1 MRRPWR
7 TRADNSACSVPVPDD
22 QAVLRRASRAAA
34 WQAASILGLVVL
46 IAGIAIYFVE
56 LHLQNQQI
64 ASQLSVV
71 AATADDTVDPPPGMA
86 LVMRGHNGKV
96 DVSANAPTGA
106 AALLSQSPGYTDLR
120 AGDQHYRALVADN
133 PDGRIVALLDV
144 GPYES
149 DRRRLL
155 LGLVFAEAVGLAVS
169 AAVAQLFSRRAIRP
183 LNQALDL
190 QRRFVADASHELRA
204 PLTVLHTRAQ
214 LLSRRADQL
223 DPVELRRQADGIVA
237 DTRALGDVVEDLL
250 LSASLEA
257 VPRSLQPI
265 DLLELSREVRESVT
279 IHAESIGIGVDVEL
293 GAATDASAYVV
304 MGSRALRR
312 ALFALVDNALAHERP
327 GGRVVIRLDRTD
339 TEVSVAVEDT
349 GVGIDP
355 NVVDDLFTRF
365 AHGANQSTG
374 GRRYGIGLAL
384 VREIAHAHHGEVF
397 VASNPGAGATFTL
410 RFPAAENRRI

>member
-1 MRRPWR
+1 M
-7 TRADNSACSVPVPDD
+7 
-22 QAVLRRASRAAA
+22 LRRAARAAA

-46 IAGIAIYFVE
+46 IAGIAIYLVE
-56 LHLQNQQI
+56 VHLQNQQI
-64 ASQLSVV
+64 ANQLSVV
-71 AATADDTVDPPPGMA
+71 AATADDAVDPPPGMA
-86 LVMRGHNGKV
+86 LVMRGPGAKIQM
-96 DVSANAPTGA
+96 SANAPTGA
-106 AALLSQSPGYTDLR
+106 AALLSGSAGYTDLQ

-133 PDGRIVALLDV
+133 PDGRVVVLLDSS
-144 GPYES
+144 PYEA

-155 LGLVFAEAVGLAVS
+155 LGLALAEVVGLAVS

-214 LLSRRADQL
+214 LLARRADQL
-223 DPVELRRQADGIVA
+223 DPIELRRQVDGIVA

-257 VPRSLQPI
+257 VPRSLEPI
-265 DLLELSREVRESVT
+265 DLLELSREVRDSVT
-279 IHAESIGIGVDVEL
+279 THAESIGIHVDVEQ
-293 GAATDASAYVV
+293 GAATSASAYVV

-327 GGRVVIRLDRTD
+327 GGSVVLRLDRTD
-339 TEVSVAVEDT
+339 TDVSVAVEDT

-355 NVVDDLFTRF
+355 EVVDDLFTRF
-365 AHGANQSTG
+365 AHGENQPTG

-384 VREIAHAHHGEVF
+384 VREIAQAHHGEVF
-397 VASNPGAGATFTL
+397 VASTPGKGATFTL
-410 RFPAAENRRI
+410 CFPAVEKRH